1 MHILLPTGYVRPAP
15 RGNDVAW
22 TADLPLVPPPRG
34 PAPDGGDDDGDPNE
48 RPGGPG
54 RERRGSFE
62 PCCPRGDRMTLIAA
76 GKGHLTCLDYAIYN
90 QFPIH
95 TDACNAAAAG
105 NHVGCLDLLKEN
117 NAVWSADTTHAAAVN
132 GSFEAL
138 YYLIENY
145 CTYNDDLLICA
156 AAGGSRNCV
165 RYLVEERGLE
175 MSVSVFGAAF
185 ERAHLDCVTYLI
197 DTGCPVHGYTF
208 RKENEWYLCRSYHTG
223 PDVDERF
230 LNCIL
235 WAADHAWNSFIE
247 CPNLVEYILDNS
259 NVLRLCKQHVTNL

>member
-1 MHILLPTGYVRPAP
+1 
-15 RGNDVAW
+15 
-22 TADLPLVPPPRG
+22 
-34 PAPDGGDDDGDPNE
+34 
-48 RPGGPG
+48 
-54 RERRGSFE
+54 
-62 PCCPRGDRMTLIAA
+62 MTLIAA
-76 GKGHLTCLDYAIYN
+76 GKGHLGCLDYAIYN

-117 NAVWSADTTHAAAVN
+117 NAVWTTDTTHAAAVN

-138 YYLIENY
+138 FYLIENY

-259 NVLRLCKQHVTNL
+259 NVLRLCKEHVTNL